1 MAMTPSR
8 VEEPNQPVSPV
19 PQVPS
24 SKAGALSV
32 SRWWVYQR
40 ERFPVLAHGPLIAAF
55 SYCAVSYSSLV
66 RGYSAP
72 PAASSAVVAFA
83 SALLFFLQLRI
94 SDEFKDY
101 DEDCRYRPY
110 RPVPR
115 GLVSLRELGIVA
127 LVAGAIQLALAV
139 WLSSALAILLVCIW
153 LFVGLMRCDF
163 FVPNWLKA
171 RPAVVIGTHMLIVP
185 LVDFYATACD
195 WLPAGRGVPAGLF
208 WFLLLS
214 YTNGTVLELGRKIR
228 APEDEEPGV
237 DTYSALWGRLTAVR
251 IWLVALGVAA
261 VVSWRTADRIGVGL
275 PVLSLVGLL
284 LAAAAAIGGRFLR
297 RPSGR
302 GARCIEA
309 FSGIWTLVLYLSLGA
324 IPRLLR

>member
-1 MAMTPSR
+1 MTPSR
-8 VEEPNQPVSPV
+8 VEEADNPISPV
-19 PQVPS
+19 VQDRS
-24 SKAGALSV
+24 SKTSARSV
-32 SRWWVYQR
+32 SRWWAYQR

-55 SYCAVSYSSLV
+55 SYCAVSYSTMA

-72 PAASSAVVAFA
+72 PTASSAFVAFA
-83 SALLFFLQLRI
+83 SAFLFFLQLRI

-115 GLVSLRELGIVA
+115 GLVSLRELGVVA
-127 LVAGAIQLALAV
+127 LVAAVIQFALAI
-139 WLSSALAILLVCIW
+139 WLSPALAILLICVW
-153 LFVGLMRCDF
+153 LFVGVMRYDF

-171 RPAVVIGTHMLIVP
+171 RPAVVLGTHMLIVP

-195 WLPAGRGVPAGLF
+195 WLPTGRGIPAGLF

-228 APEDEEPGV
+228 APEDEEVGV
-237 DTYSALWGRLTAVR
+237 ETYSALWGRSRAVGA
-251 IWLVALGVAA
+251 WLVALGVAA
-261 VVSWRTADRIGVGL
+261 VVSWRAADRIDFGL
-275 PVLSLVGLL
+275 PVMVLAGLL
-284 LAAAAAIGGRFLR
+284 LAAAAAIGRRFLR

-302 GARCIEA
+302 GARGIEA
-309 FSGIWTLVLYLSLGA
+309 FSGVWTLLLYLSLGA